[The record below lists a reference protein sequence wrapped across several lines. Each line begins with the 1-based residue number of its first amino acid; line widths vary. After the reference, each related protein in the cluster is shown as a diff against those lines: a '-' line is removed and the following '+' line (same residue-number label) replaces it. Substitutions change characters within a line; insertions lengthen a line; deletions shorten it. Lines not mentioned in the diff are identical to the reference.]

1 MLGSASLSIRRFV
14 TAKRTLWLL
23 WICLANF
30 IIIHSSDKLK
40 KVENPEPESNLHPT
54 GLVKFYS
61 GTKTSH
67 YTLCYRRRG
76 LPWESG
82 ERLAP
87 RAPCRLGQPWL
98 RANKAEAASCSTRVA
113 APAAGPGLVPQPPAG
128 AGLRP
133 KDDPPRP
140 SEALTVDGAPPGRT
154 AAAPPGRR
162 RRQAARSAPLARS
175 RRAAPRA
182 RHPLRGARCGPRDS
196 LPRGSESEPSGPMTA
211 SAMPWLPPPP
221 GLV

>member
-113 APAAGPGLVPQPPAG
+113 ASAAGPGLVPQPPAVPGWRRPASQRRPSKALRSAHRRRSTTRTDSSG
-128 AGLRP
+128 ATGAPAPAGSALS
-133 KDDPPRP
+133 PPRP
-140 SEALTVDGAPPGRT
+140 LPPGGS
-154 AAAPPGRR
+154 AGPPP
-162 RRQAARSAPLARS
+162 AARCAVR
-175 RRAAPRA
+175 
-182 RHPLRGARCGPRDS
+182 
-196 LPRGSESEPSGPMTA
+196 PS
-211 SAMPWLPPPP
+211 
-221 GLV
+221 